1 MTVDRVPEIDQPGYT
16 LIMVTRNRP
25 DSLRKCLERTR
36 AVLPPVVP
44 IIVYDDA
51 SADEAGIRMIVESVN
66 KARLLRGETVVGP
79 GEGRNRCMHQ
89 AETEFCLSIDD
100 DCFLNEA
107 PDLTRWLEQRPE
119 DRGIAAVGFRYF
131 NVPEQSYA
139 PDHAEAGPASAF
151 HGGAS
156 LLRREAVLKAGGY
169 LAWLVY
175 ACEDTELA
183 LRLRKLGY
191 RIWYDP
197 AVVVQHD
204 HVATARDEDWATF
217 YYVRNTYVM
226 NVLQHGLI
234 PGVPVGIA
242 RALRR
247 GLYTSVPRRTFAGLL
262 AGLRMSRFCL
272 RERRRL
278 FEASKRCPIATTGR
292 PFGAN
297 SP

>member
-1 MTVDRVPEIDQPGYT
+1 MKVDRVPEICQPGYT
-16 LIMVTRNRP
+16 VIMVTRNRP
-25 DSLRKCLERTR
+25 ESLRKCLDKTR
-36 AVLPPVVP
+36 AVLPPGVP

-51 SADEAGIRMIVESVN
+51 SDDEAGIREIVESVPGG
-66 KARLLRGETVVGP
+66 RLLRGELVVGP
-79 GEGRNRCMHQ
+79 GEGRNRCMRE

-100 DCFLNEA
+100 DCFLSEA
-107 PDLTRWLEQRPE
+107 PDVTRWLEQRPE
-119 DRGIAAVGFRYF
+119 DKDIAAVGFRYY
-131 NVPEQSYA
+131 NIPEMTYA
-139 PDHAEAGPASAF
+139 PEHDQAGPASSF

-156 LLRREAVLKAGGY
+156 LLRREAVLNAGGY
-169 LAWLVY
+169 LDWLVY

-197 AVVVQHD
+197 GVVVQHD
-204 HVATARDEDWATF
+204 HVATARDEAWATF
-217 YYVRNTYVM
+217 HYVRNTYVM
-226 NVLQHGLI
+226 NVLQTGLI

-247 GLYTSVPRRTFAGLL
+247 GLHTSVPRRTFAGLL
-262 AGLRMSRFCL
+262 AGLRMTPFCL

-278 FEASKRCPIATTGR
+278 FDSSKRCAMVATGKPSGR
-292 PFGAN
+292 N